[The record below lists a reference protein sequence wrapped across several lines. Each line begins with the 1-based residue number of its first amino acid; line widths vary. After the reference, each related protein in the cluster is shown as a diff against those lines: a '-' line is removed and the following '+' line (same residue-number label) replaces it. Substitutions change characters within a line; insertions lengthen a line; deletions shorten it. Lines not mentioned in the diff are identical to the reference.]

1 MNPKLSILSQPSS
14 FRQLLCALFLLLIED
29 ASQIVFFRSS
39 FPYFSLVPPL
49 IWNWKKSS
57 CCLYAPKRGT
67 CFGNYLS
74 FLFKISHKNHFNSCR
89 LNKYVYIHTI
99 RSTHENWP
107 HFLVCNG
114 WLLPLHSGHV
124 YEKSVTSSYIWQEKS
139 LNTWVGG
146 SSLMFVFFVENYWR
160 WPTNAL
166 PRWGVWQTYIQKGSI
181 NSDFQVIK

>member
-67 CFGNYLS
+67 CFGYYLS
-74 FLFKISHKNHFNSCR
+74 SKYHTKIISIHADWTNMCTYIP
-89 LNKYVYIHTI
+89 YVVHMKIGLIFWCVTAGCCHCI
-99 RSTHENWP
+99 PGMFMKKVW
-107 HFLVCNG
+107 
-114 WLLPLHSGHV
+114 LPLIFGRKKVWTHG
-124 YEKSVTSSYIWQEKS
+124 
-139 LNTWVGG
+139 WVGVA
-146 SSLMFVFFVENYWR
+146 SCLFFFCGKLLAM
-160 WPTNAL
+160 TNQRPSAMRCL
-166 PRWGVWQTYIQKGSI
+166 TDLHPKRI
-181 NSDFQVIK
+181 N